1 MVVFQEKNTIHPHES
16 TVCFFFEAPL
26 TFPNY
31 VPDDATQVG

>member
-1 MVVFQEKNTIHPHES
+1 MKKNTINPHES
-16 TVCFFFEAPL
+16 IFVFFFEAPL